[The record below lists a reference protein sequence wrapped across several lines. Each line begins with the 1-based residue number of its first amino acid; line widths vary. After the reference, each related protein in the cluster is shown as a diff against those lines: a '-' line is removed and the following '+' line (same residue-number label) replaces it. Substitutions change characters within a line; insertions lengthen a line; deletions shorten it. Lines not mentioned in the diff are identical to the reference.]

1 MISERTKNLR
11 RAVSSCANL
20 IEDYLSQNCHLMNA
34 REFDFLSRTTACL
47 DSIANE
53 VFNGLTTPDC
63 ECTSCR
69 NIPHGCTTDDY
80 LMLTLRRTMES
91 MEEQLKVKT
100 LDISS
105 KALISKVVSDLRAI
119 HDSVELGVVNDASS

>member
-11 RAVSSCANL
+11 RAISSCANL

-47 DSIANE
+47 DSIADE
-53 VFNGLTTPDC
+53 VFNGLSTPDC
-63 ECTSCR
+63 DCVSCR

-91 MEEQLKVKT
+91 MEERL
-100 LDISS
+100 LELNDISA
-105 KALISKVVSDLRAI
+105 KALISKVVNDLRTI
-119 HDSVELGVVNDASS
+119 HDAVEVGVVNDASSL